1 MTEVISFIQNHWDE
15 LLAIV
20 GGVVSIASIIV
31 KLTPTTK
38 DDNVLNTIIN
48 FLAKFSIVNTSL
60 DQKKID
66 NAK

>member
-1 MTEVISFIQNHWDE
+1 MTEIISFIQNHWDE
-15 LLAIV
+15 LLAII
-20 GGVVSIASIIV
+20 GGVVSVASIIV

-48 FLAKFSIVNTSL
+48 FLAKLSIVNTSL
-60 DQKKID
+60 DHKKID